1 MGCSK
6 TTKYFSSVK
15 GNILSFEISDL
26 KEHNSELLKLLTQ
39 NLPDMLWVK
48 EVNGNYL
55 YANQAI
61 CEGLLM
67 AKDTDEP
74 IGKNDIFF
82 AMRERDAHSDNPDW
96 HTFGELCFNSDLVV
110 IENNKPMKFEEF
122 GNVKGKLLY
131 LEVYKAPFYDKEGNI
146 IGTVG
151 AGRDITQLKKIQ
163 LDLEESL
170 KTMNQ
175 QRQQLESF
183 NSELEKR
190 VKEEMEKRQK
200 QERLMLHQS
209 RQAAMGEMLES
220 IAHQW
225 RQPLNIIGLATVNLE
240 TNYTI
245 GSMNEKDFHEKM
257 KIISSNITYM
267 SHTIDD
273 FRKFLHPERETIVF
287 HPKKSIEDVLDILGA
302 QLQSNK
308 IVTTF
313 NINCSLSFYGVENE
327 FKQVM
332 IILLNNAIDAI
343 KGQREEKS
351 IDQGKITIE
360 FKCDNDYGLVEVSDN
375 GGGISD
381 TIIDNIFNPY
391 FTTKHDSYG
400 TGIGLY
406 LAKKIIESRM
416 KGSLSVKRIDF
427 GSCFTIK
434 VPLVCNLED
443 KNFSSLT

>member
-1 MGCSK
+1 MA
-6 TTKYFSSVK
+6 
-15 GNILSFEISDL
+15 FEISDL
-26 KEHNSELLKLLTQ
+26 KEHNEELLKLLTQ
-39 NLPDMLWVK
+39 HLPDMLWVK

-61 CEGLLM
+61 CDGLLM

-82 AMRERDAHSDNPDW
+82 ARREREAHPENPEW
-96 HTFGELCFNSDLVV
+96 HTFGELCFNSDVVV
-110 IENNKPMKFEEF
+110 IENNKPMKFEEY

-151 AGRDITQLKKIQ
+151 AGRDITQLKQIQ

-170 KTMNQ
+170 KTLNE
-175 QRQQLESF
+175 QREQLESF
-183 NSELEKR
+183 NTELEKR
-190 VKEEMEKRQK
+190 VKEEVEKRQK

-240 TNYTI
+240 TQYTM
-245 GSMNEKDFHEKM
+245 GLMREKDFHDKM
-257 KIISSNITYM
+257 QIISSNITYM

-273 FRKFLHPERETIVF
+273 FRKFLHPDRETIVF
-287 HPKKSIEDVLDILGA
+287 HPKKSIEDVLGILGA
-302 QLQSNK
+302 QLESNK
-308 IVTTF
+308 IVCTSHIDCDF
-313 NINCSLSFYGVENE
+313 SYYGVENE

-332 IILLNNAIDAI
+332 MILLNNAIDAI
-343 KGQREEKS
+343 KLQRTEKR
-351 IDQGKITIE
+351 ITQGKIAVTFSCGHDQGAIE
-360 FKCDNDYGLVEVSDN
+360 VCDN

-381 TIIDNIFNPY
+381 AIIEDIFNPY
-391 FTTKHDSYG
+391 FTTKHDAYG

-406 LAKKIIESRM
+406 LAKNIIESRM
-416 KGSLSVKRIDF
+416 KGSLSVKTIDC

-434 VPLVCNLED
+434 VPLVCDTEE
-443 KNFSSLT
+443 KSSSE

>member
-1 MGCSK
+1 M
-6 TTKYFSSVK
+6 
-15 GNILSFEISDL
+15 SFEISDL
-26 KEHNSELLKLLTQ
+26 SEHNSELLKLLTQ

-48 EVNGNYL
+48 EINGNYL

-61 CEGLLM
+61 CDGLLM
-67 AKDTDEP
+67 AKDTNEP
-74 IGKNDIFF
+74 IGKNDVFF
-82 AMRERDAHSDNPDW
+82 AMREREAHRDNPQW
-96 HTFGELCFNSDLVV
+96 HTFGELCFNSDLIV
-110 IENNKPMKFEEF
+110 IENNKPMKFEEY
-122 GNVKGKLLY
+122 GNVKGELLY

-151 AGRDITQLKKIQ
+151 AGRDITQLKKTQ

-170 KTMNQ
+170 KTLNH
-175 QRQQLESF
+175 QREQLESF

-190 VKEEMEKRQK
+190 VKEEVEKRQK

-240 TNYTI
+240 TQYAI
-245 GSMNEKDFHEKM
+245 GSINDKDFHEKM

-287 HPKKSIEDVLDILGA
+287 HPSKSIEEVLEILSA
-302 QLQSNK
+302 QLESN
-308 IVTTF
+308 
-313 NINCSLSFYGVENE
+313 NIATELEMNGTLDFYGVENE
-327 FKQVM
+327 FKQVL
-332 IILLNNAIDAI
+332 IILLNNAVDAI
-343 KGQREEKS
+343 RMQIQEKK
-351 IDQGKITIE
+351 IVQGKITIVLS
-360 FKCDNDYGLVEVSDN
+360 CQDDCGLVEVCDN

-391 FTTKHDSYG
+391 FTTKHDAYG

-406 LAKKIIESRM
+406 LAKNIIESRM
-416 KGSLSVKRIDF
+416 KGSLRVNVIDS

-434 VPLVCNLED
+434 APLVNTSDNERAFCY
-443 KNFSSLT
+443 

>member
-1 MGCSK
+1 
-6 TTKYFSSVK
+6 
-15 GNILSFEISDL
+15 LAFEIADL

-48 EVNGNYL
+48 ALNGEYL

-61 CEGLLM
+61 CDGLLM

-82 AMRERDAHSDNPDW
+82 AMRERDAHRDNPDW

-110 IENNKPMKFEEF
+110 IENNKPMKFEEY
-122 GNVKGKLLY
+122 GNVKGELLY
-131 LEVYKAPFYDKEGNI
+131 LEVFKAPFYDKEGNI
-146 IGTVG
+146 VGTVG

-163 LDLEESL
+163 LELEESL
-170 KTMNQ
+170 KTLNE
-175 QRQQLESF
+175 QRMQLESF

-190 VKEEMEKRQK
+190 VEEEVKKRQK

-240 TNYTI
+240 TQYTI
-245 GSMNEKDFHEKM
+245 GSLSDDDFHEKM

-273 FRKFLHPERETIVF
+273 FRKFLHPEREAIVF
-287 HPKKSIEDVLDILGA
+287 HPRKSFEDVLNIFGA
-302 QLQSNK
+302 QLESNHIK
-308 IVTTF
+308 TVLDIH
-313 NINCSLSFYGVENE
+313 CSLSFYGVENE
-327 FKQVM
+327 FKQV
-332 IILLNNAIDAI
+332 ILILLNNAIDAI
-343 KGQREEKS
+343 KMQQEAQMIEE
-351 IDQGKITIE
+351 GKITIA
-360 FKCDNDYGLVEVSDN
+360 FSCKNDRGVVKVSDN
-375 GGGISD
+375 GGGISES
-381 TIIDNIFNPY
+381 ILDNIFNPY
-391 FTTKHDSYG
+391 FTTKHNAYG

-406 LAKKIIESRM
+406 IAKNIIESRM
-416 KGSLSVKRIDF
+416 KGSLSVKAIDF
-427 GSCFTIK
+427 GSSFIIK
-434 VPLVCNLED
+434 VPLVCQTQD
-443 KNFSSLT
+443 KEYSC

>member
-1 MGCSK
+1 MA
-6 TTKYFSSVK
+6 
-15 GNILSFEISDL
+15 FEISDL

-39 NLPDMLWVK
+39 HLPDMLWVK

-61 CEGLLM
+61 CDGLLM
-67 AKDTDEP
+67 ARDTDEP

-82 AMRERDAHSDNPDW
+82 AQRERDSHPDNPQW

-110 IENNKPMKFEEF
+110 IENDKAMKFEEY

-131 LEVYKAPFYDKEGNI
+131 LEVYKAPFYDRDGNI

-151 AGRDITQLKKIQ
+151 AGRDITRLKQIQ

-170 KTMNQ
+170 KTLEK
-175 QRQQLESF
+175 QRKELELF

-190 VKEEMEKRQK
+190 VVEEVEKRQK
-200 QERLMLHQS
+200 QERLMLHRS
-209 RQAAMGEMLES
+209 RQAAMGELLES

-240 TNYTI
+240 TQYKM
-245 GSMNEKDFHEKM
+245 GVMDEKNFDEKM
-257 KIISSNITYM
+257 EIISSNIDYM

-287 HPKKSIEDVLDILGA
+287 DPVKSVQDVLGILSA
-302 QLQSNK
+302 QLRSNK
-308 IVTTF
+308 IVIESAMHCTHP
-313 NINCSLSFYGVENE
+313 FYGVENE
-327 FKQVM
+327 FKQVLM
-332 IILLNNAIDAI
+332 ILLNNAIDAI
-343 KGQREEKS
+343 KLQLQEKR
-351 IDQGKITIE
+351 IDQGKITMAFDCENNHGI
-360 FKCDNDYGLVEVSDN
+360 VEVCDN

-381 TIIDNIFNPY
+381 AIIENIFNPY
-391 FTTKHDSYG
+391 FTTKHDAYG

-406 LAKKIIESRM
+406 LAKNIIESRM
-416 KGSLSVKRIDF
+416 RGTLTVKVIDS
-427 GSCFTIK
+427 GSCFAIK
-434 VPLVCNLED
+434 VPLPEYQ
-443 KNFSSLT
+443 KKE

>member
-1 MGCSK
+1 V
-6 TTKYFSSVK
+6 T
-15 GNILSFEISDL
+15 FEISDL
-26 KEHNSELLKLLTQ
+26 KEHNSELLKLLSQ

-48 EVNGNYL
+48 ELNGNYV

-61 CEGLLM
+61 CDGLLM

-82 AMRERDAHSDNPDW
+82 AMRERNRHPNNPDW

-110 IENNKPMKFEEF
+110 VENNKPMKFEEY
-122 GNVKGKLLY
+122 GNVKGKILY
-131 LEVYKAPFYDKEGNI
+131 LEVYKAPFCDKDGNI

-151 AGRDITQLKKIQ
+151 AGRDITQLKKTQIA
-163 LDLEESL
+163 LEESL
-170 KTMNQ
+170 KILQQ
-175 QRQQLESF
+175 QREQLKSF

-190 VKEEMEKRQK
+190 VKKEIEKQQK

-240 TNYTI
+240 THYTLD
-245 GSMNEKDFHEKM
+245 SMTEKDFHEKM
-257 KIISSNITYM
+257 NIISLNIRYM
-267 SHTIDD
+267 SQTIDD
-273 FRKFLHPERETIVF
+273 FRKFLHPDRETIVF
-287 HPKKSIEDVLDILGA
+287 HPRKSIEDVLIILGA
-302 QLQSNK
+302 QFESSNV
-308 IVTTF
+308 VTTL
-313 NINCSLSFYGVENE
+313 NINCGFSFYGVENE

-332 IILLNNAIDAI
+332 IILFNNAIDVI
-343 KGQREEKS
+343 KSQIEEKS
-351 IDQGKITIE
+351 IEQGKITIV
-360 FKCDNDYGLVEVSDN
+360 FSCDNKDGIIEVIDN

-381 TIIDNIFNPY
+381 EIIENIFNPY
-391 FTTKHDSYG
+391 FTTKHDACG

-406 LAKKIIESRM
+406 LAKNIIESRM
-416 KGSLSVKRIDF
+416 KGSLSVKTINF

-434 VPLVCNLED
+434 IPLVH
-443 KNFSSLT
+443 